1 METIK
6 NSINWFEIPVTDFG
20 RAKEFYSKIYD
31 FDMPVQEMG
40 HITMGFFPQEQ
51 GVGVGGS
58 ICKGEGYEPS
68 AKGALVYLNGGEDL
82 TEVLDRVEGAGGKIA
97 VPKTQ
102 ITPEIGYFAILVDT
116 EGNRVALHS
125 MK

>member
-1 METIK
+1 MEMLK

-20 RAKEFYSKIYD
+20 RAKAFYGKIYD
-31 FDMPVQEMG
+31 FDMPVSEMG
-40 HITMGFFPQEQ
+40 HIMMGFFLQEQ

-68 AKGALVYLNGGEDL
+68 DKGTLVYLNGGEDL
-82 TEVLDRVEGAGGKIA
+82 NVVLERVEDAGGK
-97 VPKTQ
+97 VVLSKTQ
-102 ITPEIGYFAILVDT
+102 ITPEIGFFAMFVDT
-116 EGNRVALHS
+116 EGNRLALHS